1 MLKVRR
7 APVIKG
13 VGLAMNNQMF
23 AGVRVVELAQFVF
36 VPAATAVLA
45 DLGAEVIHV
54 EAVTGDPYRTMQIND
69 GRQTKSANLS
79 MEQNNRG
86 KKSVAIN
93 VKTKEGRE
101 LLLKLIETADVFLTS
116 VRPAA
121 LKRLSLGLE
130 VIRAR
135 NPRII
140 YAHGNGLGFEG
151 DESDRAGYDASCF
164 WARGGFAHALTPAG
178 QVPIRPR
185 AALGDHAGAMNIA
198 FGIAAALFNREKTG
212 EASSVEVS
220 LLSSAMWILSADV
233 CLSQAVSEEVYNS
246 AMSERLYAQKRA
258 YKTLDGRYL
267 QLMFL
272 DPVRYWPGLCER
284 VGRPD
289 LIADLRF
296 ADASSRDLNGAEL
309 TTELDAAFAKRTLGE
324 WRAAFKGWDAPW
336 EVVQTIKE
344 VATDPQGIANHY
356 QYAVKV
362 ADGTDISVVA
372 GPVSFN
378 GSAVP
383 VNPRCSPFLGEHTAD
398 ILRDIGLNEADIVA
412 LIDQDIIA

>member
-1 MLKVRR
+1 MGNGMS
-7 APVIKG
+7 AQSG
-13 VGLAMNNQMF
+13 MDNQMF

-86 KKSVAIN
+86 KKSVAIDA
-93 VKTKEGRE
+93 KTEEGRE

-121 LKRLSLGLE
+121 LKRLKLGLD

-151 DESDRAGYDASCF
+151 EESERPGYDASCF

-178 QVPIRPR
+178 QPPIKPR

-198 FGIAAALFNREKTG
+198 FGIAAALFHRERTG

-258 YKTLDGRYL
+258 YRTKDGRYI

-272 DPVRYWPGLCER
+272 DPLRYWPGLCAR
-284 VGRPD
+284 VGRAHLIDDPRFVDGPARDANGAD
-289 LIADLRF
+289 LIAQLDL
-296 ADASSRDLNGAEL
+296 
-309 TTELDAAFAKRTLGE
+309 AFAARTLTE
-324 WRAAFKGWDAPW
+324 WRAAFHGWDAPW
-336 EVVQTIKE
+336 EVVQTIRE
-344 VATDPQGIANHY
+344 VANDPQAIANNY
-356 QYAVKV
+356 QFNVKV
-362 ADGTDISVVA
+362 PDGTDIAVVA
-372 GPVSFN
+372 GPVAFN

-383 VNPRCSPFLGEHTAD
+383 IAPRCSPRLGEHTAE
-398 ILRDIGLNEADIVA
+398 IFRSIGISEDVLSAMAERGIVR
-412 LIDQDIIA
+412 

>member
-1 MLKVRR
+1 MLPVRLAR
-7 APVIKG
+7 AIQGIKM
-13 VGLAMNNQMF
+13 AMNNQMF

-54 EAVTGDPYRTMQIND
+54 EAITGDPYRTMQIND

-101 LLLKLIETADVFLTS
+101 ILLQLIETADVFLTS

-140 YAHGNGLGFEG
+140 YAHGNGLGFAG
-151 DESDRAGYDASCF
+151 DEADRAGYDASCF
-164 WARGGFAHALTPAG
+164 WARGGFAYALTPAG
-178 QVPIRPR
+178 HVPIRPR

-212 EASSVEVS
+212 EAASIEVS

-233 CLSQAVSEEVYNS
+233 CLSQAVSEDVYNI

-258 YKTLDGRYL
+258 YKTLDGRYV

-272 DPVRYWPGLCER
+272 DPVRYWPSLCER

-289 LIADLRF
+289 LISDLRF
-296 ADASSRDLNGAEL
+296 ANAASRDLNGAEL
-309 TTELDAAFAKRTLGE
+309 ITELDDAFAMRTLGE
-324 WRAAFKGWDAPW
+324 WRAAFDGWDAPW

-356 QYAVKV
+356 QYPVKV
-362 ADGTDISVVA
+362 ADGTVIAVVA

-383 VNPRCSPFLGEHTAD
+383 VDPRCSPALGEHTAE
-398 ILRDIGLNEADIVA
+398 ILRDIGICDADIGA
-412 LIDQDIIA
+412 WFEREIIA

>member
-1 MLKVRR
+1 MSVRP
-7 APVIKG
+7 A
-13 VGLAMNNQMF
+13 ANNQMF
-23 AGVRVVELAQFVF
+23 EGVRVVELAQFVF

-54 EAVTGDPYRTMQIND
+54 EAVSGDPYRTLAIND
-69 GRQTKSANLS
+69 GRQTASANLS

-86 KKSVAIN
+86 KKSVAIDL
-93 VKTKEGRE
+93 KAAEGRE
-101 LLLKLIETADVFLTS
+101 LFLKLIETADVFLTS

-121 LKRLSLGLE
+121 LARLNISLD
-130 VIRAR
+130 VIRER

-140 YAHGNGLGFEG
+140 YAHGNGLGFKGE
-151 DESDRAGYDASCF
+151 EADRPGYDASCF

-198 FGIAAALFNREKTG
+198 FGIAAALFNRERTG
-212 EASSVEVS
+212 EPSSLEVS

-233 CLSQAVSEEVYNS
+233 CISQAVPEEVYNR

-258 YKTLDGRYL
+258 YRTRDGRYI

-272 DPVRYWPGLCER
+272 DPERYWPELCRRVER
-284 VGRPD
+284 PQLTLD
-289 LIADLRF
+289 PRF
-296 ADASSRDLNGAEL
+296 ATASSRDEHGADLIAEL
-309 TTELDAAFAKRTLGE
+309 DTAFAEKTLAE
-324 WRAAFKGWDAPW
+324 WRAIFRGWDAPW
-336 EVVQTIKE
+336 EVAQSIAE
-344 VATDPQGIANHY
+344 VANDPQAVANGY
-356 QYAVKV
+356 LFDVTV
-362 ADGTDISVVA
+362 SDGTQVAVVA

-383 VNPRCSPFLGEHTAD
+383 VSPRCSPQLGEHSDA
-398 ILRDIGLNEADIVA
+398 ILSEIGVDPAYLATCRANG
-412 LIDQDIIA
+412 IIA

>member
-1 MLKVRR
+1 MTGQ
-7 APVIKG
+7 P
-13 VGLAMNNQMF
+13 AMNNQMF

-54 EAVTGDPYRTMQIND
+54 EAITGDPYRTMQIND

-86 KKSVAIN
+86 KKSVAIDA
-93 VKTKEGRE
+93 KTAEGRE
-101 LLLKLIETADVFLTS
+101 LLLKLLETADVFLTS

-121 LKRLSLGLE
+121 LKRLSLGLD

-151 DESDRAGYDASCF
+151 DESERPGYDASCF

-178 QVPIRPR
+178 QPPIKPR
-185 AALGDHAGAMNIA
+185 SALGDHAGAMNIA
-198 FGIAAALFNREKTG
+198 FGIAAALFRRERTG

-220 LLSSAMWILSADV
+220 LLSSAMWILSSDV
-233 CLSQAVSEEVYNS
+233 CLSQAVSEEAYNN

-258 YKTLDGRYL
+258 YRTKDGRYI

-284 VGRPD
+284 VGRPE
-289 LIADLRF
+289 LTQDLRF
-296 ADASSRDLNGAEL
+296 ADLPSRDANGAEL
-309 TTELDAAFAKRTLGE
+309 IAELDDAFAERSLAE
-324 WRAAFKGWDAPW
+324 WRSTFHGWDAPW
-336 EVVQTIKE
+336 EVVQSIRE
-344 VATDPQGIANHY
+344 VATDPFAQARPIAHGIEEHQLDIATVLCPIGAFLGIEPLAHRIIIGLFRDRLR
-356 QYAVKV
+356 Q
-362 ADGTDISVVA
+362 TDI
-372 GPVSFN
+372 G
-378 GSAVP
+378 
-383 VNPRCSPFLGEHTAD
+383 
-398 ILRDIGLNEADIVA
+398 
-412 LIDQDIIA
+412 

>member
-1 MLKVRR
+1 MGEKMSVQ
-7 APVIKG
+7 P
-13 VGLAMNNQMF
+13 AMSNQMF

-86 KKSVAIN
+86 KKSVAID
-93 VKTKEGRE
+93 VKTPEGRE

-121 LKRLSLGLE
+121 LGRLSLSLN

-140 YAHGNGLGFEG
+140 YAHGNGLGFAG
-151 DESDRAGYDASCF
+151 DESERPGYDASCF

-178 QVPIRPR
+178 QPPIKPR

-198 FGIAAALFNREKTG
+198 FGIAAALFRRERTG
-212 EASSVEVS
+212 EASSIEVS
-220 LLSSAMWILSADV
+220 LLSSAMWILSSDV

-258 YKTLDGRYL
+258 YRTLDGRYI

-272 DPVRYWPGLCER
+272 DPMRYWPGLCER
-284 VGRPD
+284 VGRAG
-289 LIADLRF
+289 LIADSRF
-296 ADASSRDLNGAEL
+296 ADGPSRDANGAEL
-309 TTELDAAFAKRTLGE
+309 IEELNAAFAERSLAQ
-324 WRAAFKGWDAPW
+324 WREAFQGWDAPW

-344 VATDPQGIANHY
+344 VATDPQGIANSY
-356 QYAVKV
+356 QYDVKV

-372 GPVSFN
+372 GPVAFN

-383 VNPRCSPFLGEHTAD
+383 IEPRCSPGLGEHTVE
-398 ILRDIGLNEADIVA
+398 IFRQIGISGSDLESYRNRGIIV
-412 LIDQDIIA
+412 

>member
-1 MLKVRR
+1 
-7 APVIKG
+7 
-13 VGLAMNNQMF
+13 MNNQMF

-45 DLGAEVIHV
+45 DLGAEVIHI

-93 VKTKEGRE
+93 VKTPEGRE
-101 LLLKLIETADVFLTS
+101 LLLRLIETADIFLTS
-116 VRPAA
+116 IRPAA
-121 LKRLSLGLE
+121 LDRLSLGLD

-140 YAHGNGLGFEG
+140 YAHGNGLGFAG
-151 DESDRAGYDASCF
+151 DEADRAGYDASCF

-178 QVPIRPR
+178 QPPIRPR

-198 FGIAAALFNREKTG
+198 FGIAAALYNRERTG
-212 EASSVEVS
+212 EAASVEVS

-233 CLSQAVSEEVYNS
+233 CLSQAVSEDVYNS

-258 YKTLDGRYL
+258 YRTLDERYV

-284 VGRPD
+284 VDRVA
-289 LIADLRF
+289 LIDDPRF
-296 ADASSRDLNGAEL
+296 ADAASRDANGADL
-309 TTELDAAFAKRTLGE
+309 IAELDAAFAARTLSE

-336 EVVQTIKE
+336 EVVQTIQE
-344 VATDPQGIANHY
+344 VATDPQGIANNY

-362 ADGTDISVVA
+362 TDGTDISVVA

-378 GSAVP
+378 GSAIP
-383 VNPRCSPFLGEHTAD
+383 INPRCSPMLGEHTAD
-398 ILRDIGLNEADIVA
+398 ILRAIGVSDADISSWSE
-412 LIDQDIIA
+412 QNIIV